1 MTHFNPFNKYGLNF
15 DMINMLSI
23 VRQKFTSQPVSGG
36 VREIFSNLL
45 RGNL

>member
-23 VRQKFTSQPVSGG
+23 IRQKFTSQPVREG
-36 VREIFSNLL
+36 VKGMSSNLL
-45 RGNL
+45 CDDL